1 MGEGDH
7 RRRCM
12 GLDPFHRRQYG
23 FRKRR
28 STVDAITQVMK
39 FADSCKKKRVIC
51 LMIAMD
57 IKNAFNTLSWDG
69 IIEEMIKRKLP
80 WKIIRLIS
88 NYLTDRRIIANNQF
102 GKVEYQI
109 AAGLPQGSVLGLF
122 LWNIVYDR
130 LLERLHNR
138 VLFKAIA
145 FVDDDHRMTD
155 DCA

>member
-1 MGEGDH
+1 
-7 RRRCM
+7 
-12 GLDPFHRRQYG
+12 
-23 FRKRR
+23 
-28 STVDAITQVMK
+28 
-39 FADSCKKKRVIC
+39 
-51 LMIAMD
+51 
-57 IKNAFNTLSWDG
+57 
-69 IIEEMIKRKLP
+69 MIKRKLP
-80 WKIIRLIS
+80 WKIIRLIR